1 MTKSIEDKQHMYSL
15 CFCCVSSPFRKQ
27 PPCHSANSSGHSS
40 AWIGCNNCRIFGA
53 AAPCGEADFG
63 NTAHWG
69 ITVGVVA
76 SGEFFKDGE
85 QLRNNGLVN
94 VTGNNNINSRLRSKE
109 SSPDP
114 INGGAVVN
122 NNGAGISLEK
132 RIRDSIVLLTQNK
145 YSVLDDGQQREA
157 AAKLARLANME
168 TELRVQSQGV
178 QALGVLVNYMV
189 HDVSIRSAFLLIFI

>member
-1 MTKSIEDKQHMYSL
+1 MFLLLSE
-15 CFCCVSSPFRKQ
+15 
-27 PPCHSANSSGHSS
+27 
-40 AWIGCNNCRIFGA
+40 NNRLATPQTA
-53 AAPCGEADFG
+53 AATVAPGSVAT
-63 NTAHWG
+63 TAGSLAQQHHAARQISG
-69 ITVGVVA
+69 TPPTGGSPSASSLVVNSPKTA
-76 SGEFFKDGE
+76 SK
-85 QLRNNGLVN
+85 LRNNGLVN